1 MSQAALGSGKSGS
14 RGHSTSTMLLDR
26 VIQHSPAP
34 TLSTRAFLFK
44 LLRMFQPGTPVIFNR
59 LSSAW

>member
-1 MSQAALGSGKSGS
+1 MSQAAPGTGKSGS
-14 RGHSTSTMLLDR
+14 RGHSTSTMLLGR

-34 TLSTRAFLFK
+34 TFSTRAFLFK